1 MFFFNP
7 RKHIH
12 SKNNDYNSYSLLVW
26 RWTFWLLPLFLTGAV
41 KLCIESLGRIDVFVN
56 NAGIVNEYNPSLTV
70 SVNLVSI

>member
-1 MFFFNP
+1 MFFIP
-7 RKHIH
+7 KTYLL
-12 SKNNDYNSYSLLVW
+12 KNNDYNSYSLLVL
-26 RWTFWLLPLFLTGAV
+26 RWSFWLLPLFLTGAV